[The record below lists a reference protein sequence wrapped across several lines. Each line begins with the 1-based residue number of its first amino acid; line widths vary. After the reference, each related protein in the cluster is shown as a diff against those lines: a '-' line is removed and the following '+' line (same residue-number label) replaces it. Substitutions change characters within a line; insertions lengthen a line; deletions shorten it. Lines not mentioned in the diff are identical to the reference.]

1 MVHAVSNPLWF
12 LLGLQQLPGGSGSSG
27 KTSCLPRGWESSSN
41 REWKGVSATRE
52 KQRVQIQDVSFKSWL
67 SVEEGSADH
76 ETIRKERNPAS
87 LGGDIPKVTDR
98 DSDEGSVG
106 QEESVNAPFLGT

>member
-41 REWKGVSATRE
+41 SEWKGVSATRE

-76 ETIRKERNPAS
+76 ETIRKERMKTLKETLLH
-87 LGGDIPKVTDR
+87 LGGTPQRWQTGTVMRAQLDR
-98 DSDEGSVG
+98 RS
-106 QEESVNAPFLGT
+106 Q